1 MLEEQSI
8 AKSVNTRHK
17 RAARIRHILL
27 VPAAIIALAFAYETV
42 VPGSIANAGFL
53 PSLNLTESAEEAAAK
68 QAVIEWMAENSV
80 MPEHVLT
87 KIYAAAEKT
96 GKRDLILAICL
107 VESNF
112 NPDAKSAKGAM
123 GLMGI
128 MPHIW
133 IEELKEQ
140 GIISEKDDLFR
151 ISENIAAGL
160 HVLEAYLS
168 ETNDLSKALRRYVG
182 GASWYAARVFRAQK
196 AIELAQISGRQFAA
210 TEIRN

>member
-1 MLEEQSI
+1 MSEEQSI
-8 AKSVNTRHK
+8 AESVNIKHT

-27 VPAAIIALAFAYETV
+27 VPAAIIAFAFAYETV
-42 VPGSIANAGFL
+42 APGSIASAGFF
-53 PSLNLTESAEEAAAK
+53 PSLSLSESAEKAAAK
-68 QAVIEWMAENSV
+68 EAVLDWMAENSV
-80 MPEHVLT
+80 MPEHVLA

-112 NPDAKSAKGAM
+112 NPDAKSTKGAM

-140 GIISEKDDLFR
+140 GIINDKDDLYR
-151 ISENIAAGL
+151 ISENIAAGV
-160 HVLEAYLS
+160 HVLETYLS
-168 ETNDLSKALRRYVG
+168 ETNDLRKALTRYVG
-182 GASWYAARVFRAQK
+182 GASWYATRVFRAQK

-210 TEIRN
+210 AEIRN